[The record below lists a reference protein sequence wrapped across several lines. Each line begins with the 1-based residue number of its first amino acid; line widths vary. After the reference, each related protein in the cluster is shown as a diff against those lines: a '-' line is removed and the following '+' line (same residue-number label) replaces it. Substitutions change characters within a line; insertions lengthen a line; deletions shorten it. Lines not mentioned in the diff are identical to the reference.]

1 MFQSELRLDWNKKN
15 VLVTGGKGFLGT
27 YVVGELCKRNVKN
40 LITPSSKEYD
50 LREKSNCKKIVQDI
64 DVVIHLAAKV
74 GGIGLNKAK
83 PADIFYD
90 NIMMGT
96 NLIHEAKE
104 AGVEKFVALGTVCS
118 YPKFASI
125 PFSEDSL
132 WNGYPEETN
141 SAYGLSKKMLI
152 VQSQAYREQYNFKS
166 IVLIPT
172 NLYGP
177 KDDLEPTTSHVIPAL
192 ILKVHNA
199 IKNNSDYVTLWGDGT
214 PTRDFLYVEDAA
226 KGIILATEKYDGS
239 LPVNLG
245 SEEEISIKDLAD
257 LICKLMNFNGIIKWD
272 TTKPN
277 GQPRRC
283 VSKKMAEREFGFEP
297 KINLEEGLKHTIDWF
312 ENENKI

>member
-1 MFQSELRLDWNKKN
+1 MLDWDKKN
-15 VLVTGGKGFLGT
+15 VLVTGGGGFLGK
-27 YVVGELCKRNVKN
+27 YVVEELRKKNVKK
-40 LITPSSKEYD
+40 LILPSSKEYD
-50 LREKSNCKKIVQDI
+50 LREKFNCKKIVQDI
-64 DVVIHLAAKV
+64 DIVIHLAAKV
-74 GGIGLNKAK
+74 GGIGMNQER
-83 PADIFYD
+83 PAEIFYD

-118 YPKFASI
+118 YPKFADI

-132 WNGYPEETN
+132 WEGYPEETN

-152 VQSQAYREQYNFKS
+152 VQSQAYREQYNFES

-177 KDDLEPTTSHVIPAL
+177 NDDLEPTTSHVIPAL

-199 IKNNSDYVTLWGDGT
+199 IKNDLDYITLWGDGL

-226 KGIILATEKYDGS
+226 KGIILATEKYNGS
-239 LPVNLG
+239 LPINLG
-245 SEEEISIKDLAD
+245 SEEEISIKELAN
-257 LICKLMNFNGIIKWD
+257 LICKLMNFRGNIKLD

-283 VSKKMAEREFGFEP
+283 VSKKMAEKEFGFKPE
-297 KINLEEGLKHTIDWF
+297 INLEEGLTHTIKWF
-312 ENENKI
+312 ENKNKY

>member
-1 MFQSELRLDWNKKN
+1 LNWSKKN
-15 VLVTGGKGFLGT
+15 VLVTGGRGFLGK
-27 YVVGELCKRNVKN
+27 YVVEELHKKNVRN
-40 LITPSSKEYD
+40 LILPSSKEYD
-50 LREKSNCKKIVQDI
+50 LREKSNCKKITQDI
-64 DVVIHLAAKV
+64 DIVIHLAAKV
-74 GGIGLNKAK
+74 GGIGMNQEK

-104 AGVEKFVALGTVCS
+104 SGVEKFIALGTVCS

-152 VQSQAYREQYNFKS
+152 VQSQAYRDQYDFKS

-177 KDDLEPTTSHVIPAL
+177 NDDLDPTTSHVIPAL
-192 ILKVHNA
+192 ILKIHNA
-199 IKNNSDYVTLWGDGT
+199 MKNNLDYITLWGDGS

-226 KGIILATEKYDGS
+226 KGIILAAEKYNGE
-239 LPVNLG
+239 LPINLG

-257 LICKLMNFNGIIKWD
+257 LICKLMSFRGNVKWD
-272 TTKPN
+272 SSRPN

-283 VSKKMAEREFGFEP
+283 VSKKMAEKEFGFKP
-297 KINLEEGLKHTIDWF
+297 NTNLDEGLKKTIAWF
-312 ENENKI
+312 KNKYK